1 MSKPYQLREAAVV
14 DLDDIWRYTFKAW
27 SADQADEYVRALLK
41 RCEWLAE
48 NPQLGK
54 SRDDIKPSYFCF
66 PEGMHLVFYK
76 ILPSSIDVLG
86 FPHQSMDVVNYF
98 T

>member
-1 MSKPYQLREAAVV
+1 MSKRYQLREAAVA
-14 DLDDIWRYTFKAW
+14 DLEAIWRYTLEAW
-27 SADQADEYVRALLK
+27 SADQADDYVRALLR

-54 SRDDIKPSYFCF
+54 SRDDIKPGYFCF

-76 ILPSSIDVLG
+76 ITTSGIDVIG
-86 FPHQSMDVVNYF
+86 FPHQSRDVVNYF